1 MRIATTIALF
11 GLMLLGTAFAGD
23 DGNGCKLQ
31 GTWYSV
37 ATDNDSNS
45 FVVQYYG
52 TGDTEGTDDSEWVK
66 IGNAW
71 KALGIA
77 RLSNT
82 RGLWK
87 KTGPN
92 TYSSVLL
99 TFLYDAEG
107 QLMLIS
113 RNYGVKKLID
123 CNTMEY
129 RGTFTEYL
137 NLYMNVFFSFPD
149 DPTAPP
155 TIAHRMVD

>member
-99 TFLYDAEG
+99 TFAYNAEG
-107 QLMLIS
+107 QIIAIT
-113 RNYGVKKLID
+113 RNYGIKKLVD

-137 NLYMNVFFSFPD
+137 NFNMDVWYSFPD
-149 DPTAPP
+149 DPEAPP
-155 TIAHRMVD
+155 TIAHRMLD